1 MVAEAVAALAPPAP
15 PAAAERDAAR
25 ELYLTCV
32 LQGIGYLLPGGE
44 VREVEALGALT
55 PVPHTLPWLRGV
67 MNLRGAVVPVVDL
80 ARFLGFTREASAGR
94 VALVCADG
102 DDALALAVDAVS
114 AIHRVAE
121 AEILPLP
128 EHVASRTRFLSGLYR
143 TPAGL
148 LGVLDLPRL
157 LRDLELH
164 S

>member
-1 MVAEAVAALAPPAP
+1 
-15 PAAAERDAAR
+15 
-25 ELYLTCV
+25 
-32 LQGIGYLLPGGE
+32 
-44 VREVEALGALT
+44 
-55 PVPHTLPWLRGV
+55 
-67 MNLRGAVVPVVDL
+67 
-80 ARFLGFTREASAGR
+80 R

-143 TPAGL
+143 TPTGL

-157 LRDLELH
+157 LRELELH
-164 S
+164 R